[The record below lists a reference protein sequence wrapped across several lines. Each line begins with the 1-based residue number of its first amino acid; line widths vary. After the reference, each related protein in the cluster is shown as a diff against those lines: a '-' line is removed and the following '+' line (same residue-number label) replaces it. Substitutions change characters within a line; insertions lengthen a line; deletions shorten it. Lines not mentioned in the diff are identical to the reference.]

1 MLPNLLN
8 TVQEHLFSDQDVM
21 RRANIPDVMQQR
33 IIRLRD
39 IYNYWLTFPSK
50 KDAEIISELKRRY
63 SIQSSQAYEDIKLIK
78 LLLGNLNQASTDFH
92 RWKFNNMIQRAYD
105 LAELRKDARSM
116 VAAADKY
123 AKYNKLDKEQENEMP
138 WSEIVVQPFEPTSDP
153 TVLGIKPV
161 PGIQEKIR
169 KKLKQ
174 YMDDSDIED
183 IEFEEADF
191 DMDNLFKRPDD
202 ED

>member
-78 LLLGNLNQASTDFH
+78 LLLGNLNQASTDFR